1 MPFNLKPIGLSA
13 LADVLVHHGNS
24 AANKGGRSL
33 SEVVRNKKRR
43 DARAQRT
50 AEGRSH
56 CANFADEIQCVINL
70 LHHDRFVRSMELS
83 TNHVP
88 SVVLY
93 TDRQIK
99 EIAAF
104 CFGANDHSVRS
115 VMGFDKTYN
124 LGAVYKNQALLRR
137 RTNDHPIFMGPIF
150 IHGHSDFQTYHYFF
164 SHLSACFSEYFSGL
178 VTIGSDDEAAM
189 RKAMEHNFPSARFV
203 VCNRHLRDNVTRKL
217 DAVMGARTQARKTI
231 VDGLFGDSGLASA
244 DNIIAFD
251 AAVTKFLEKGLAAA
265 PEDIRNYVSTRIV
278 TLLRL
283 NLSSGRPR
291 WSNNNREAINHVLKQ
306 SVQGQ
311 PQQLPMMIGHF

>member
-1 MPFNLKPIGLSA
+1 
-13 LADVLVHHGNS
+13 
-24 AANKGGRSL
+24 
-33 SEVVRNKKRR
+33 
-43 DARAQRT
+43 
-50 AEGRSH
+50 
-56 CANFADEIQCVINL
+56 
-70 LHHDRFVRSMELS
+70 
-83 TNHVP
+83 
-88 SVVLY
+88 
-93 TDRQIK
+93 
-99 EIAAF
+99 
-104 CFGANDHSVRS
+104 
-115 VMGFDKTYN
+115 
-124 LGAVYKNQALLRR
+124 
-137 RTNDHPIFMGPIF
+137 
-150 IHGHSDFQTYHYFF
+150 
-164 SHLSACFSEYFSGL
+164 
-178 VTIGSDDEAAM
+178 
-189 RKAMEHNFPSARFV
+189 MEHNFPSARFV